1 MGDLGEILL
10 RKKKKEKDLFETRGI
25 MKFRWNKRYL
35 GWGLTAF
42 AVIFASTL
50 VIFILMNQH
59 SLAAGIGN
67 FLNALVP
74 IFYGFIFAYLLCP
87 IMNFFET
94 RVFGRIFTR
103 KKAAEPHPESQTH
116 GLNIFVKNKPR
127 RILSILVTL
136 LIVLLILAGVISAI
150 LPQLETTIRTLVNN
164 IPSYIATLTDWIAS
178 AFTSFPDLG
187 AEVTDMVNQSFVALR
202 DFLSNSILPQV
213 GDYLGSL
220 TNGIMSVIG
229 ILMNLLLGLVISI
242 YCLYSKEL
250 FSAQAKKL
258 LYSILKVKH
267 ANTFIGA
274 VRRVHHSFGS
284 FITGTLI
291 DSFVVA
297 CVTFIITTLFDIP
310 FAMLVSVIM
319 GLTNIIPYFGPFIG
333 AVPSAFLILMENPV
347 KCLIFIIIIL
357 VIQNLNGNIL
367 SPRILGENIGLSSF
381 WVIFALLA
389 GQGIFGFW
397 GLIIGIPLFAVIYST
412 GKALISARL
421 TAKGLP
427 ADSGT
432 YTDIKCFEA
441 ETLTPVSL
449 SREARE
455 TEDARKKRR
464 AEAQTRK
471 SEEKKPSGNKD
482 PQK

>member
-1 MGDLGEILL
+1 
-10 RKKKKEKDLFETRGI
+10 

-50 VIFILMNQH
+50 IVFILMNQH
-59 SLAAGIGN
+59 SLIAGIGN
-67 FLNALVP
+67 FLNALIP

-87 IMNFFET
+87 IVNFFET
-94 RVFGRIFTR
+94 RVFGKLFAR
-103 KKAAEPHPESQTH
+103 KKPAEPRTAASAEAQAH
-116 GLNIFVKNKPR
+116 GLNIFVKNKLS

-150 LPQLETTIRTLVNN
+150 IPQLEATIRILVNN

-178 AFTSFPDLG
+178 AFASFPDLG
-187 AEVTDMVNQSFVALR
+187 VEVTDMVNQSFVALR

-213 GDYLGSL
+213 GDYFGSL

-229 ILMNLLLGLVISI
+229 ILMNLLLGVVISI

-250 FSAQAKKL
+250 FSAQAKKI
-258 LYSILKVKH
+258 LYSALKVKH

-310 FAMLVSVIM
+310 FALLVSVIM

-333 AVPSAFLILMENPV
+333 AVPSAFLILMEDPV
-347 KCLIFIIIIL
+347 KCLIFIVIIL

-397 GLIIGIPLFAVIYST
+397 GLIIGIPLFAVIYSA

-441 ETLTPVSL
+441 DTLAPVSL

-455 TEDARKKRR
+455 AENAQKKRR
-464 AEAQTRK
+464 GEARVRVNQK
-471 SEEKKPSGNKD
+471 ISEEKKPPREKNSPK
-482 PQK
+482 

>member
-1 MGDLGEILL
+1 
-10 RKKKKEKDLFETRGI
+10 

-59 SLAAGIGN
+59 SLAAGIGG

-74 IFYGFIFAYLLCP
+74 IFYGFILAYLLCP
-87 IMNFFET
+87 IVNFFET
-94 RVFGRIFTR
+94 RVFGRLFAK
-103 KKAAEPHPESQTH
+103 KKAPDRAEAKAH
-116 GLNIFVKNKPR
+116 GLNIFVKNKLAR
-127 RILSILVTL
+127 VFSILVTL
-136 LIVLLILAGVISAI
+136 VIVIAIIVGVISAI
-150 LPQLETTIRTLVNN
+150 IPQLESTIRILVNN
-164 IPSYIATLTDWIAS
+164 IPSYIATLTDWITS
-178 AFTSFPDLG
+178 AFASFPDLG

-220 TNGIMSVIG
+220 TNGIVSLIG
-229 ILMNLLLGLVISI
+229 ILMNLVLGLVISI

-250 FSAQAKKL
+250 FSAQAKKA

-274 VRRVHHSFGS
+274 VRRIHRSFGS

-297 CVTFIITTLFDIP
+297 CVTFIVTTLFNIP
-310 FAMLVSVIM
+310 FALLVSVLM

-333 AVPSAFLILMENPV
+333 AIPSAFLILMEDPL
-347 KCLIFIIIIL
+347 KSLIFIAIVL
-357 VIQNLNGNIL
+357 VIQNLNGNVL

-412 GKALISARL
+412 IRALVAARL
-421 TAKGLP
+421 EAKGLP
-427 ADSGT
+427 AGSDI
-432 YTDIKCFEA
+432 YTDIKCFEE

-449 SREARE
+449 SREGKDERE
-455 TEDARKKRR
+455 KEKRPERGTPRRVHKSKTQKSTTER
-464 AEAQTRK
+464 
-471 SEEKKPSGNKD
+471 SGHD
-482 PQK
+482 DES